1 MIRRSLSKL
10 LLVATTLSCA
20 SAAAPSLAQTAPLV
34 PITVVQTTR
43 SVQDWPLDVAE
54 ALGFFTANGLQ
65 VNVIV
70 AGSSAAAAQQLAAG
84 STDIASVST
93 TQVVEAILGGAPL
106 VQVLKNVV
114 TTPYA
119 LLGRKGVSSVEQ
131 LRGKTIMIGGP
142 NDITRVFFDRLLAA
156 HGLKPGD
163 YTYTYAGSP
172 SVRYAALLAGAID
185 ATPLL
190 PPTSYSAASQC
201 YPILDD
207 SRKYFPNFATS
218 GYTANVSWAAGH
230 RTILVAFIKSFL
242 EGTKWL
248 YDPKNKARALQILE
262 EATNT
267 APPDALRTYD
277 QYMRERL
284 FSPSGRYET
293 ADFPA
298 VVEMLV
304 RTNQISAAPPRAMKI
319 YDDSFAD
326 EAVRRLK
333 AH

>member
-1 MIRRSLSKL
+1 MIRRSLSYAL
-10 LLVATTLSCA
+10 LLAAALSCA
-20 SAAAPSLAQTAPLV
+20 RSAAPASAQTAPLAS
-34 PITVVQTTR
+34 ITVVQTTH
-43 SVQDWPLDVAE
+43 SVQDWALDVADT
-54 ALGFFTANGLQ
+54 LGFFTADGLH
-65 VNVIV
+65 VDVVI
-70 AGSSAAAAQQLAAG
+70 AGSSAAVAQQLAAG
-84 STDIASVST
+84 SADIGSVST

-119 LLGRKGVSSVEQ
+119 LVGRKGITSVEQ

-156 HGLKPGD
+156 HGLKSGD
-163 YTYTYAGSP
+163 YIYTYAGSP

-190 PPTSYSAASQC
+190 PPTSFSAASQG

-207 SRKYFPNFATS
+207 SRKYFPNFPTS
-218 GYTANVSWAAGH
+218 GYTANVAWATAH
-230 RTILVAFIKSFL
+230 RPLLVAFIKSVL
-242 EGTKWL
+242 EGVKWL

-267 APPDALRTYD
+267 APGDAERTYD
-277 QYMRERL
+277 QYTRQHL
-284 FSPSGRYET
+284 FSTSGRYDT
-293 ADFPA
+293 PDFPA

-304 RTNQISAAPPRAMKI
+304 QTKQISAAPPAGTKI

-326 EAVRRLK
+326 AAARRLK

>member
-1 MIRRSLSKL
+1 MIRRSLSYVL
-10 LLVATTLSCA
+10 FLTTALACTSG
-20 SAAAPSLAQTAPLV
+20 AAPAPAQGASLV
-34 PITVVQTTR
+34 SITVVQTTH
-43 SVQDWPLDVAE
+43 SVQDWALDVADTM
-54 ALGFFTANGLQ
+54 GFFTANGLH
-65 VNVIV
+65 VDVVI
-70 AGSSAAAAQQLAAG
+70 AAVAQQLAAG
-84 STDIASVST
+84 SADIGSVST

-119 LLGRKGVSSVEQ
+119 LVGRKGIASVEQ

-142 NDITRVFFDRLLAA
+142 NDITRVFFDRLLSA
-156 HGLKPGD
+156 HGLKTGD
-163 YTYTYAGSP
+163 YIYTYAGSP

-190 PPTSYSAASQC
+190 PPTSFSAASQG

-207 SRKYFPNFATS
+207 SRKYFPNFPTS
-218 GYTANVSWAAGH
+218 GYTANVAWAAGH
-230 RTILVAFIKSFL
+230 RPLLVAFIKSVL
-242 EGTKWL
+242 EGVKWL

-267 APPDALRTYD
+267 APGDAERTYD
-277 QYMRERL
+277 QYTRQHL
-284 FSPSGRYET
+284 FSASGRYD
-293 ADFPA
+293 ADDFPA

-304 RTNQISAAPPRAMKI
+304 QTKQIAAAPPAGTKI

-326 EAVRRLK
+326 EAGRAVK
-333 AH
+333 AR